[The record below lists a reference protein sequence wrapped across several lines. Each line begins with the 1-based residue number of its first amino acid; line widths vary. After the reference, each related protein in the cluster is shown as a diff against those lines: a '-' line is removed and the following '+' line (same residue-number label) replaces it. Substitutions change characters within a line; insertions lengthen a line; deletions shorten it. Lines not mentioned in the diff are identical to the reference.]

1 MLQLVQQPVEVPAG
15 LQQELAL
22 VLPCHRKA
30 LGQRAEERWRSYGCF
45 DEALPQ
51 FRRQMNETRRLNLS
65 QQYFKHQQKSRGASE
80 LGSAVAQACAA
91 LNTNLRN
98 LSF

>member
-51 FRRQMNETRRLNLS
+51 VRRQMTLNLLE
-65 QQYFKHQQKSRGASE
+65 FLSRYSE
-80 LGSAVAQACAA
+80 RPRGVI
-91 LNTNLRN
+91 LRYRRSVRPGGHVGPAGHN
-98 LSF
+98 RP

>member
-51 FRRQMNETRRLNLS
+51 VRRQMNETRRLNMAGCRANKS
-65 QQYFKHQQKSRGASE
+65 Q
-80 LGSAVAQACAA
+80 
-91 LNTNLRN
+91 
-98 LSF
+98 